1 MMSSKPKLAFF
12 CKECGYESPK
22 WLGKCPSCNAWNSFV
37 EQPIANKISG
47 QKKQTEPKTP
57 KRLDE
62 ITADETARI
71 NSKSVELNRV
81 LGGGIVS
88 GSVVLIGGEPGIGK
102 STLMLQFAMRVK
114 SITSLYVSG
123 EESETQ
129 LKLRAQR
136 LGGEGTSCL
145 LLCDTNLEN
154 IITQIQQIKPDIVII
169 DSIQTIQSENIESF
183 AGSLSQVRECTAKLI
198 NTAKEFNIPIF
209 IIGHINKEGAIAG
222 PKVLEHMV
230 DTVLIFE
237 GEPGHPYRI
246 LRSIKNRF
254 GSTSEIGIF
263 EMRQEGL
270 KEVSNP
276 SELLISEATENL
288 SGSCIAATIEGIRPI
303 MIEVQALSSTTANNF
318 PQRLANGYELK
329 RLSLMLAVIEKRLQ
343 VKMYNKDVF
352 LNIVGGIR
360 VADPAIDLAVVFAIL
375 SSVYDKAIPRTTCFA
390 GEVGLNGEIRPVQK
404 IEQRIAEAEKMGFK
418 KMIISKFGLKGINL
432 SKFKIQIITV
442 GNLKDFN
449 EGIFN

>member
-1 MMSSKPKLAFF
+1 MSSKSKTVFF
-12 CKECGYESPK
+12 CNQCGYESPK

-37 EQPIANKISG
+37 EQTVNTKSSSNAKHRE
-47 QKKQTEPKTP
+47 TKTV
-57 KRLDE
+57 KRLNE
-62 ITADETARI
+62 ITADESIRI

-81 LGGGIVS
+81 LGGGIVN

-136 LGGEGTSCL
+136 LGGDGESCL
-145 LLCDTNLEN
+145 LLCDTQLEN
-154 IITQIQQIKPDIVII
+154 IIAQIQQNKPDIVII
-169 DSIQTIQSENIESF
+169 DSIQTIQSEHVESY
-183 AGSLSQVRECTAKLI
+183 AGSLSQVRECTAQLI
-198 NTAKEFNIPIF
+198 NTAKENNIPIF
-209 IIGHINKEGAIAG
+209 IIGHINKEGALAG

-230 DTVLIFE
+230 DTVIVFE

-246 LRSIKNRF
+246 LRAVKNRF

-276 SELLISEATENL
+276 SDILISEATENL

-303 MIEVQALSSTTANNF
+303 MIEVQALSSSTANNF
-318 PQRLANGYELK
+318 PQRLANGYDLK
-329 RLSLMLAVIEKRLQ
+329 RLSLMLAVIEKRLNI
-343 VKMYNKDVF
+343 KMYNRDVF
-352 LNIVGGIR
+352 LNIVGGIK
-360 VADPAIDLAVVFAIL
+360 VVDPAIDLAVIFSIL
-375 SSVYDKAIPRTTCFA
+375 SSNYDKAIPRTTCFA

-404 IEQRIAEAEKMGFK
+404 IEQRIAEAEKMGFQ
-418 KMIISKFGLKGINL
+418 KMIISKYGLKGINL
-432 SKFKIQIITV
+432 NKFKIKIVTV

-449 EGIFN
+449 EGIFE